1 MSGGN
6 SGSCRAEGQARR
18 LRDYAALLAALTA
31 LFALR
36 VAAQAIQCWAPQPFL
51 PPFDEFQ
58 GSALPYGILLSSQL
72 IILAA
77 MAHCT
82 LRVRAGTL
90 RPARRAG
97 NVLAWLGGV
106 YMGVSLFRIAI
117 GLTVPGAG
125 PWFSAWIPATLHVV
139 LAAFVV
145 TLAYYHVVESLPR

>member
-1 MSGGN
+1 MRGYG
-6 SGSCRAEGQARR
+6 
-18 LRDYAALLAALTA
+18 ALLAGLTA
-31 LFALR
+31 LFGLR
-36 VAAQAIQCWAPQPFL
+36 VAAQAIQRWVPQPFL

-58 GSALPYGILLSSQL
+58 GSALPYGVLLSSQL
-72 IILAA
+72 IILTA
-77 MAHCT
+77 MAYCA

-90 RPARRAG
+90 RPGRRAG